1 MQPGEHI
8 FDQRTFDDQSLKCIK
23 CGWAGKG
30 SEATINEEFGPG
42 KFKQVTCPQCDEP
55 MVHLDHLN
63 VRRNLL
69 PVFCGGAQA
78 HTRIY

>member
-23 CGWAGKG
+23 CGWSGKG

-55 MVHLDHLN
+55 MGKLSKDKS
-63 VRRNLL
+63 
-69 PVFCGGAQA
+69 FGEGGK
-78 HTRIY
+78 